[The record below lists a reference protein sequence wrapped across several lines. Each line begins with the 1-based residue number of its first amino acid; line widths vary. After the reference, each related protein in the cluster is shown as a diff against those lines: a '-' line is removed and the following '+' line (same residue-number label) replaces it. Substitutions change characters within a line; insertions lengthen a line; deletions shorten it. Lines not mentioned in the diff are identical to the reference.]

1 MGTGGR
7 REIKKRRGEGKLG
20 ALGHH
25 AGRCHRGVEF
35 GFWELGRST
44 TTTTPQPASPT
55 GINKLIMRA
64 IRREKEWGEGNGAWR
79 SAPAGPQPQPRRAV
93 AGRRGEAAAGAWA
106 HCTARPRAGGAA
118 SRWVEGG
125 AASWSM
131 AGEQWR

>member
-64 IRREKEWGEGNGAWR
+64 IRREKEGGGERCLALGSGR
-79 SAPAGPQPQPRRAV
+79 APA
-93 AGRRGEAAAGAWA
+93 AA
-106 HCTARPRAGGAA
+106 TARGRGAT
-118 SRWVEGG
+118 R
-125 AASWSM
+125 
-131 AGEQWR
+131 